1 MGHSSHPR
9 HRRSRLVLSLQAGV
23 IVTLAL
29 TAGCARPRHGEQYEP
44 QFSTGPRTQKTMDA
58 DPLSGADQPGAL
70 YSNVRLDLVPAKE
83 AAAARR
89 TQAESN
95 ANANDAAQPVEG
107 LSKTVQE
114 NVTAPGIS
122 ATRASNGSAGGG
134 GGGGG
139 AAPGAAT
146 TSTQGATV
154 GEFFTIGGVVA
165 EVNGT
170 PIYANKVLNLVEP
183 VLAAQAK
190 ELNVEQFRGVAQKE
204 LRQQMY
210 ALRNYELEYAA
221 AERNLDAR
229 DKDLAD
235 ILTLQ
240 WRARQITE
248 AGGSEELARRNAP
261 EIARRNRLN
270 PNATFDE
277 LVKEMYRVHM
287 SQVFYQ
293 KKIMPR
299 VRISAGEM
307 RQYYDLNV
315 NQLFT
320 ERGSAQFR
328 LIKIDIKKAGGRDE
342 AMRKISELRNRIVKA
357 GEPFESL
364 ARSVND
370 NPLLL
375 KTGGMVKVDQGAFAV
390 KHVDDAVWLTPEG
403 DVTPIIDAGD
413 ALYIAQVL
421 ERKPGRVQ
429 PFEEEAVQAR
439 ITEDLKSRDFREMR
453 RKVQEKLEQD
463 AVIRS
468 DPAMMNTA
476 LEMAMQNYKRW
487 AGK

>member
-1 MGHSSHPR
+1 MGDSSHKT
-9 HRRSRLVLSLQAGV
+9 RRRRLMLVAVRAGLIVALAVLVSA
-23 IVTLAL
+23 
-29 TAGCARPRHGEQYEP
+29 CARPRRGEQFEP
-44 QFSTGPRTQKTMDA
+44 QFTTGPRAQKNMDA
-58 DPLSGADQPGAL
+58 DPLSGSDQPGAL
-70 YSNVRLDLVPAKE
+70 YSNVRLDLVTAKE
-83 AAAARR
+83 AAARRR
-89 TQAESN
+89 TDAE
-95 ANANDAAQPVEG
+95 ANDGGAAGQPVDG
-107 LSKTVQE
+107 LSKTVE
-114 NVTAPGIS
+114 DNVTAPGMS
-122 ATRASNGSAGGG
+122 ATRAAGPNGSARGE
-134 GGGGG
+134 G
-139 AAPGAAT
+139 AGAT
-146 TSTQGATV
+146 TTTTTTQGASV

-183 VLAAQAK
+183 ILAARAKELDAERFRVAAQA
-190 ELNVEQFRGVAQKE
+190 E
-204 LRQQMY
+204 LRQQML

-235 ILTLQ
+235 MLTLQ

-299 VRISAGEM
+299 VRISAAEM
-307 RQYYDLNV
+307 RQYYDVNL

-328 LIKIDIKKAGGRDE
+328 LIKIDIKKAGGREE
-342 AMRKISELRNRIVKA
+342 AMRRIGELRNRIVKA
-357 GEPFESL
+357 GEPFESI

-375 KTGGMVKVDQGAFAV
+375 KTGGSVKVDRGAFAV
-390 KHVDDAVWLTPEG
+390 KQVDDAVWATPEG
-403 DVTPIIDAGD
+403 EVTEIIDAGD

-421 ERKPGRVQ
+421 ERNPGRVQ
-429 PFEEEAVQAR
+429 PFEDEAVQAR
-439 ITEDLKSRDFREMR
+439 IMDDLKARDFREMR

-468 DPAMMNTA
+468 DPSMMNTA
-476 LEMAMQNYKRW
+476 LEMAMQNYRRW